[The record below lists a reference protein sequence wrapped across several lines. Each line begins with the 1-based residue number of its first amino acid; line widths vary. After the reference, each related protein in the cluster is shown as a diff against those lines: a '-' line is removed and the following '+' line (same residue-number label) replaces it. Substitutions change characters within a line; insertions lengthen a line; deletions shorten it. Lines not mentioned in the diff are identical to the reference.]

1 LPDWSAL
8 HHKVGETI
16 DAGFC
21 VRSLIHLQI
30 MAMTSKPVH
39 AALPLAPLCRLAI
52 TSRHGRFQRPV
63 ILSRKDILPA
73 RSAPF
78 LVQERSC

>member
-16 DAGFC
+16 DAGSG

-39 AALPLAPLCRLAI
+39 AALPFAPFCRLAI
-52 TSRHGRFQRPV
+52 RSRHGRFQRPV
-63 ILSRKDILPA
+63 ILSRK

-78 LVQERSC
+78 LVQERSW